1 MDGIQE
7 IDTVLQYVR
16 RAMQRLRIP
25 SDATISQQI
34 LLLGDAYYGYRFT
47 AMNFSAVW
55 SAADQMLKVFDSNG
69 RAWETFQT
77 TEENDEISVPL
88 PPLPQRRAA

>member
-1 MDGIQE
+1 MDDIQE

-77 TEENDEISVPL
+77 TEESEEISVSL